1 MRSTDAVS
9 PLHEVVPLRVHR
21 AVHSWRRITVGA
33 GVLVLSVAM
42 LAIGGRWVQ
51 YRYGHVVSS
60 DASLRG
66 FVTKV
71 GARINGQ
78 VTAIA
83 VEESQRVAK
92 GDVLARLDD
101 SHPRAA
107 VEQAR
112 AEWQRAD
119 AQLATER
126 LAIEHERQRL
136 TAELARAGA
145 DLRAAQADLLTAQTA
160 DDRSERDYRRLSGL
174 SLVARTDLDHAT
186 TDVLTARAQLA
197 AARAHRESTEILGRE
212 ARIELDGL
220 RVREAGLA
228 ILQSQVR
235 VARAAVA
242 AAKADLGATVL
253 RAPDDGWVADR
264 LVEAGAS
271 VQVGQ
276 PILSLWIG
284 RRLWAE
290 AWLEESQV
298 QKIAVGNPAT
308 VRVDAVRDR
317 VFAGHVEAIG
327 VLTNTQLLGSP
338 VPSTFDALIRTSA
351 HIPVRIALDTFDGRL
366 QPGLSVV
373 VGIEKSGHTLSTP
386 SPYASSAPPMR
397 AAARECRRMSQL
409 MSHGEC
415 RLATRRR

>member
-1 MRSTDAVS
+1 
-9 PLHEVVPLRVHR
+9 
-21 AVHSWRRITVGA
+21 
-33 GVLVLSVAM
+33 VLALSVAL

-83 VEESQRVAK
+83 VEESQRVSK

-101 SHPRAA
+101 GHLRAA
-107 VEQAR
+107 VAQAR
-112 AEWQRAD
+112 AEWRLAD
-119 AQLATER
+119 AQLETER
-126 LAIEHERQRL
+126 LAIEHDRQQL
-136 TAELARAGA
+136 TAELARTAA
-145 DLRAAQADLLTAQTA
+145 DLRAAQADLLTAETA

-174 SLVARTDLDHAT
+174 SLVARTDVDHAR
-186 TDVLTARAQLA
+186 TDRLTARAQLA
-197 AARAHRESTEILGRE
+197 AARAHSESAEILGRE
-212 ARIELDGL
+212 ARIKLDGL
-220 RVREAGLA
+220 SVRQAGLA
-228 ILQSQVR
+228 IQQSQVR
-235 VARAAVA
+235 VARAAFA
-242 AAKADLGATVL
+242 AARADLAATVL

-298 QKIAVGNPAT
+298 QKVAVGNPVT

-317 VFAGHVEAIG
+317 IFDGHVEAIG
-327 VLTNTQLLGSP
+327 VLTNTQLQGSP

-351 HIPVRIALDTFDGRL
+351 HIPVRIALDTIDGRL

-373 VGIEKSGHTLSTP
+373 VGIEKSRPTPSTP
-386 SPYASSAPPMR
+386 SAPPARASSAPARR
-397 AAARECRRMSQL
+397 ATGECRRTSQR
-409 MSHGEC
+409 MSHRDC
-415 RLATRRR
+415 RQVTRRS